1 MPPSL
6 HLEAGKEGIYF
17 SDHIMF
23 KNQMLFFLLWLV
35 ETQYGWDSD

>member
-17 SDHIMF
+17 SDHMF

-35 ETQYGWDSD
+35 EKQYGWDSD